1 METLIYFFSG
11 AAYIFIGA
19 FIVMAVGVLIYSLYA
34 FGGYLG
40 RNIAKLTK
48 AYKDNQ

>member
-1 METLIYFFSG
+1 METLIYIFSG
-11 AAYIFIGA
+11 VATIFIGA
-19 FIVMAVGVLIYSLYA
+19 FIIITIGVLIYSLSVL
-34 FGGYLG
+34 GNHLG

>member
-1 METLIYFFSG
+1 MEALIYTLTG
-11 AAYIFIGA
+11 AAIIVVVGMMIFGLS
-19 FIVMAVGVLIYSLYA
+19 VL
-34 FGGYLG
+34 GDRLG